1 MLSEQ
6 QREQVVRLITNY
18 VGIRPDSA
26 TIEALVGWEYVRVMP
41 ARMNGYQ
48 TAGWLLGCT
57 LTAPRPDLFIKVI
70 LAVDAQGELVEVHEL
85 LRHLRRDASLWRI
98 QALDE
103 LWIPP
108 RWPFADRQQLRQVLL
123 TMAGG
128 GGPAVITIEAPQG
141 HGKQTMC
148 TYIEHLARRNGDFN
162 AIPIHLQKDPNPGVL
177 AALVADL
184 RIGLG
189 LDWDDH
195 MTQLEPER
203 RAVVSARALAQEAA
217 LAPSVAWLVAN
228 VIDATDLEPG
238 VLRFVDELIG
248 QVMDM
253 PGNLRRLR
261 VVLLSDQVT
270 GLGLTHL
277 PDAGDRHVLPDVD
290 EPAITEWL
298 AAAVPGKPQQA
309 YAIAASLVL
318 SRVEGMGVTPDRRLE
333 WLARQCM
340 AAHLTLARLA

>member
-1 MLSEQ
+1 MLSGQ

-18 VGIRPDSA
+18 VGISPDSA
-26 TIEALVGWEYVRVMP
+26 TIEALVGWEYVRTMP

-70 LAVDAQGELVEVHEL
+70 MAVDAQGELLEVHEL
-85 LRHLRRDASLWRI
+85 LRHLRQDASLWRI

-123 TMAGG
+123 TMADG
-128 GGPAVITIEAPQG
+128 GGPAAITIEAPQG

-148 TYIEHLARRNGDFN
+148 TYIEHLARRHGDFN
-162 AIPIHLQKDPNPGVL
+162 AIVTPLQKDPNPGVL

-184 RIGLG
+184 RIGLE
-189 LDWDDH
+189 LDWDDR
-195 MTQLEPER
+195 TIQIEPER

-228 VIDATDLEPG
+228 VIDANDLEPG
-238 VLRFVDELIG
+238 VLRFIDELLG

-253 PGNLRRLR
+253 PSDLRRLR
-261 VVLLSDQVT
+261 VVLLSDEVT

-277 PDAGDRHVLPDVD
+277 PDIANRHVLPDVD

-309 YAIAASLVL
+309 YKIAASAVL
-318 SRVEGMGVTPDRRLE
+318 GKLEEMRVSPDRRLE

-340 AAHLTLARLA
+340 AAHQSLARMS